1 MNAHDAPLLEVSGI
15 VKRYGGLVAIDHVD
29 LQLQPGT
36 ITGVIGPNG
45 AGKSTLISLIGGAIA
60 ASEGSIRLDGR
71 DISRLPAS
79 ERARAGIGRTYQ
91 IPRPFL
97 DMTVEENLEVAQY
110 SIQPF
115 IRAAEA
121 RDERASLLDRTGLA
135 DVANLPAHAL
145 PLLRRKRLEVAR
157 ALALRP
163 RIILLDEVGAGLVD
177 SEITEL
183 IALIHSIADPRTAI
197 VIVEHV
203 LRVVREC
210 CARSMVLN
218 FGKKLVEGPTAEI
231 FANDEVAAVY
241 LGTGTS
247 HTPAANPAPAT
258 ATEAQIAMHVVE
270 AAAERGVMSCLIAP
284 PSVNSAKTALLDK
297 TALLE
302 LQGICSGYGQARVLR
317 GIDLTIAEGQA
328 VAILGANG
336 AGKTTLARTISG
348 AILPTA
354 GSLRIAGEDV
364 AGRPPHRIAE
374 LGIAHCMEGRRIF
387 PTLSVQ
393 ENLLIAARN
402 ADASAMRERL
412 DAVYNLF
419 PVLAERK
426 NQSGTSMSGGQ
437 QQMLAIGRALM
448 ARPRL
453 IIFDEISLGLAPV
466 VMDKLYEALA
476 VLKQAGMT
484 LIIIEQDVDR
494 ALALADH
501 AYVLEHGMFGLSG
514 TPGKIAADPR
524 LRHIYIGTAD

>member
-1 MNAHDAPLLEVSGI
+1 MNEEAPLLEVSGV

-135 DVANLPAHAL
+135 DVTTLPAHAL

-163 RIILLDEVGAGLVD
+163 RIILLDEVGAGLVN

-218 FGKKLVEGPTAEI
+218 FGKKLVEGPTLEI

-247 HTPAANPAPAT
+247 HRPAANPAPAT

-284 PSVNSAKTALLDK
+284 PSVNSAKTALL
-297 TALLE
+297 E

-317 GIDLTIAEGQA
+317 GIDLTIPEGQA

-348 AILPTA
+348 AIAPTS
-354 GSLRIAGEDV
+354 GRLRIAGED
-364 AGRPPHRIAE
+364 IAE

-402 ADASAMRERL
+402 ADASARRERL

-501 AYVLEHGMFGLSG
+501 AYVLEHGVFGLSG

>member
-1 MNAHDAPLLEVSGI
+1 MNANAMPLLEVSGI

-45 AGKSTLISLIGGAIA
+45 AGKSTLIGLIGGAIVPSA
-60 ASEGSIRLDGR
+60 GSIRLDGY
-71 DISRLPAS
+71 DISRLSAS

-115 IRAAEA
+115 IRATIA
-121 RDERASLLDRTGLA
+121 REERAALLRRTDLA
-135 DVANLPAHAL
+135 DVASLPARAL

-157 ALALRP
+157 ALALKP
-163 RIILLDEVGAGLVD
+163 RIVLLDEVGAGLVD

-183 IALIHSIADPRTAI
+183 IALIHSIADTRTAI

-218 FGKKLVEGPTAEI
+218 FGKKLVEGPTMEI

-241 LGTGTS
+241 LGTGGS
-247 HTPAANPAPAT
+247 REPAATLGRPID
-258 ATEAQIAMHVVE
+258 TEAQLAVHVASPE
-270 AAAERGVMSCLIAP
+270 AERNVMSSLITPLAVDGTGAP
-284 PSVNSAKTALLDK
+284 
-297 TALLE
+297 LLE
-302 LQGICSGYGQARVLR
+302 LQGICSGYGQARVLK
-317 GIDLTIAEGQA
+317 GIDLSIPAGRA

-336 AGKTTLARTISG
+336 AGKTTLARTIGG
-348 AILPTA
+348 AIAPTS
-354 GSLRIAGEDV
+354 GVLRIAGEDV
-364 AGRPPHRIAE
+364 SGRPPHRIAE

-387 PTLSVQ
+387 PTLTVR
-393 ENLLIAARN
+393 ENLLIATRN
-402 ADASAMRERL
+402 ADASTARERL
-412 DAVYNLF
+412 DAVYDLF
-419 PVLAERK
+419 PILADRK
-426 NQSGTSMSGGQ
+426 DQGGTSMSGGQ
-437 QQMLAIGRALM
+437 QQMLAIGRAM
-448 ARPRL
+448 MSRPRL

-466 VMDKLYEALA
+466 IMDKLYEALA

-501 AYVLEHGMFGLSG
+501 AYVLEHGVFGLSG
-514 TPGKIAADPR
+514 TPSKIAADPR